1 MNYNRLT
8 TIFFT
13 LFSTLLIVIS
23 CSPDQTIANNTKDE
37 VVFMAGFKA
46 QANLPFAAVYVAQ
59 EMGYFTEENL
69 DVEIRHSASGGTLSL
84 LASKTIDITTSD
96 AANLVKFVSD
106 QDIPLTSFALIGQVG
121 QQSFVSLEKS
131 NINSPKDWEG
141 KVLGYKGSP
150 PPEYLAILKANQVD
164 RSKIDEVRVG
174 YNPAVLTNGDVDILA
189 VFRSNEP
196 NIIESKL
203 GYPVTIW
210 SPFDYD
216 LPVLGLNYVT
226 HQDTLNEDSESITK
240 FLRAVVRAL
249 YFIVDNEDQSIE
261 MIMKYAQNED
271 KSHQIYM
278 LRSEIKDA
286 WSTITKENGLGW
298 MSDNQWNSFYKYLNE
313 WGALGKD
320 IDINKV
326 YTTSIL
332 EEVYSDSSNK
342 LDLKR

>member
-1 MNYNRLT
+1 MSTSSGISIKELSISSTRL
-8 TIFFT
+8 
-13 LFSTLLIVIS
+13 LKES
-23 CSPDQTIANNTKDE
+23 
-37 VVFMAGFKA
+37 
-46 QANLPFAAVYVAQ
+46 VYLNV
-59 EMGYFTEENL
+59 
-69 DVEIRHSASGGTLSL
+69 SKPLS
-84 LASKTIDITTSD
+84 K
-96 AANLVKFVSD
+96 
-106 QDIPLTSFALIGQVG
+106 
-121 QQSFVSLEKS
+121 
-131 NINSPKDWEG
+131 
-141 KVLGYKGSP
+141 
-150 PPEYLAILKANQVD
+150 
-164 RSKIDEVRVG
+164 
-174 YNPAVLTNGDVDILA
+174 
-189 VFRSNEP
+189 
-196 NIIESKL
+196 
-203 GYPVTIW
+203 
-210 SPFDYD
+210 
-216 LPVLGLNYVT
+216 
-226 HQDTLNEDSESITK
+226 ITK

-332 EEVYSDSSNK
+332 EEVYSDSSNR

>member
-1 MNYNRLT
+1 
-8 TIFFT
+8 
-13 LFSTLLIVIS
+13 
-23 CSPDQTIANNTKDE
+23 
-37 VVFMAGFKA
+37 MAGFKA

>member
-1 MNYNRLT
+1 ML
-8 TIFFT
+8 
-13 LFSTLLIVIS
+13 
-23 CSPDQTIANNTKDE
+23 
-37 VVFMAGFKA
+37 
-46 QANLPFAAVYVAQ
+46 
-59 EMGYFTEENL
+59 
-69 DVEIRHSASGGTLSL
+69 
-84 LASKTIDITTSD
+84 
-96 AANLVKFVSD
+96 
-106 QDIPLTSFALIGQVG
+106 LIGQVG

-313 WGALGKD
+313 WDALGKD

-332 EEVYSDSSNK
+332 EEVYSDSSNR

>member
-1 MNYNRLT
+1 M
-8 TIFFT
+8 
-13 LFSTLLIVIS
+13 
-23 CSPDQTIANNTKDE
+23 
-37 VVFMAGFKA
+37 
-46 QANLPFAAVYVAQ
+46 
-59 EMGYFTEENL
+59 
-69 DVEIRHSASGGTLSL
+69 
-84 LASKTIDITTSD
+84 
-96 AANLVKFVSD
+96 
-106 QDIPLTSFALIGQVG
+106 
-121 QQSFVSLEKS
+121 
-131 NINSPKDWEG
+131 
-141 KVLGYKGSP
+141 
-150 PPEYLAILKANQVD
+150 
-164 RSKIDEVRVG
+164 
-174 YNPAVLTNGDVDILA
+174 
-189 VFRSNEP
+189 
-196 NIIESKL
+196 
-203 GYPVTIW
+203 
-210 SPFDYD
+210 
-216 LPVLGLNYVT
+216 LGLNYVT